1 MTDQSLWLSTKES
14 RHTTCLLL
22 TKQYAEEKGM
32 GGKERDDCKVR
43 GGENGGLLVIIFV
56 GALFGQI
63 GDESSAFDVAKS

>member
-1 MTDQSLWLSTKES
+1 
-14 RHTTCLLL
+14 LLL